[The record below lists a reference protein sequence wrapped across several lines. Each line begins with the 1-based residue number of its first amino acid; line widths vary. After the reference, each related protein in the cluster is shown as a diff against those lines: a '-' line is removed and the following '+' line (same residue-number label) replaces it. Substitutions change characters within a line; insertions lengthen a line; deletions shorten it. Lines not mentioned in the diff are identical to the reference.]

1 MKRVP
6 SIYYI
11 QDVYRN
17 CDSVYSTGNFM
28 DSCIVFLTLPQDIF
42 GTSHEQT
49 RLGREKGVC
58 NWSWPLTGM

>member
-1 MKRVP
+1 
-6 SIYYI
+6 
-11 QDVYRN
+11 
-17 CDSVYSTGNFM
+17 M